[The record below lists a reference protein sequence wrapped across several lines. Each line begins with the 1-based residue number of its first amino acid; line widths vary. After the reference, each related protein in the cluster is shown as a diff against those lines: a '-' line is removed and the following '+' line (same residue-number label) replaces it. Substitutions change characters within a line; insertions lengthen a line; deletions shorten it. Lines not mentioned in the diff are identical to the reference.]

1 MFRQT
6 VIWFSPNTLSAVFR
20 RNDSGE
26 DRVRIADTVSPATQY
41 YWLVWIAICLVY
53 ILIRINTVSIPL
65 DRDEGIF
72 GYAGQV
78 ILNNGLPYRDVFDH
92 KPPVAFYLNALAL
105 LFVPPTS
112 TGIHTFLHVYNFF
125 TLIVLFFL
133 AKIYTESYSTGLW
146 VALIYAVFS
155 SSPTIQGFT
164 ASTEM
169 FLLLPLSMSLLF
181 AVLAVQKSSTP
192 LSLASGICG
201 ALAFFTKQTAGVIL
215 VFICLY
221 LIASQVSSIV
231 TKNTNKRTAIRILLS
246 WGVGCI
252 LVPLLLAGYYAY
264 HNVFDEFLYWGFTH
278 SLIYSKRISLWDT
291 LPRIY
296 SIGMEILKSS
306 FLIIGMGLAVSLI
319 ACFRKNRQG
328 CFVLGFLVFSFLAT
342 VPGTVYVHYF
352 AQIAPA
358 VSLAGGWAVTLCLS
372 LIPERLLR
380 RSVALLIAASIV
392 AVPIWVH
399 SGYYYKQ
406 SHVEFS
412 RSFFGA
418 NPFVESEDLAA
429 FLAERTSKEDTIFI
443 IGSEAQI
450 FLLSQRQSST
460 SFALIYPLMTE
471 YPRYKEF
478 QRKAWEEVK
487 SKRPKYIIIFRLP
500 FSLLWDGKADLW
512 IVKKTKELTDK
523 AYLLEAVMTM
533 DTPKGDLRL
542 LSENEQTVRQ
552 AAENYYPILIFRR
565 AS

>member
-6 VIWFSPNTLSAVFR
+6 VIWFSPNTLSSVFR
-20 RNDSGE
+20 RNDSSE
-26 DRVRIADTVSPATQY
+26 DTVRSADTVSPATPN
-41 YWLVWIAICLVY
+41 YWFVWLAICLVY
-53 ILIRINTVSIPL
+53 ILIRLNTVSIPL

-78 ILNNGLPYRDVFDH
+78 ILNNGLPYRDVFDQ

-133 AKIYTESYSTGLW
+133 AKIYTESYSAGLW
-146 VALIYAVFS
+146 VAFIYAVFS
-155 SSPTIQGFT
+155 SSPSIQGFT

-169 FLLLPLSMSLLF
+169 FLLLPISMSLLF
-181 AVLAVQKSSTP
+181 GVLAVQKRSI
-192 LSLASGICG
+192 LFSLASGICG
-201 ALAFFTKQTAGVIL
+201 ALAFFTKQTAGAIL

-221 LIASQVSSIV
+221 LIGSQVSSIV
-231 TKNTNKRTAIRILLS
+231 TKNTHKKTAISIMLS
-246 WGVGCI
+246 WGVGCL
-252 LVPLLLAGYYAY
+252 LVPFLLAGYYSY
-264 HNVFDEFLYWGFTH
+264 HNIFDEFRYWSFTH

-296 SIGMEILKSS
+296 SIGLEIVKSN
-306 FLIIGMGLAVSLI
+306 FLIIIMGLAVSLF
-319 ACFRKNRQG
+319 ACFRRNRQG
-328 CFVLGFLVFSFLAT
+328 CFILGFLLFSFLAT
-342 VPGTVYVHYF
+342 VPGTVYPHYF

-358 VSLAGGWAVTLCLS
+358 VSMAGGWAVALCLS
-372 LIPERLLR
+372 LIPDRMLR
-380 RSVALLIAASIV
+380 RSAALLTAATII
-392 AVPIWVH
+392 AVPIGAH

-406 SHVEFS
+406 SHIEFS

-418 NPFVESEDLAA
+418 NPFPESEDLAA

-443 IGSEAQI
+443 MGSEAQI
-450 FLLSQRQSST
+450 FLLSQRQSSS
-460 SFALIYPLMTE
+460 SFALIYPLMSE

-478 QRKAWEEVK
+478 QRQAWEEVK
-487 SKRPKYIIIFRLP
+487 SRRPKYIIIFRMP
-500 FSLLWDGKADLW
+500 ASLLWDRKADLW
-512 IVKKTKELTDK
+512 IVKKTKQLTDK
-523 AYLLEAVMTM
+523 AYFLEAVMTI
-533 DTPKGDLRL
+533 DIPKGDLRL
-542 LSENEQTVRQ
+542 FSKDEQTGRE

>member
-6 VIWFSPNTLSAVFR
+6 PIWFSPNTLSSVFR

-26 DRVRIADTVSPATQY
+26 DKARIADTFSPTTPN
-41 YWLVWIAICLVY
+41 YWFVWIAICLVY
-53 ILIRINTVSIPL
+53 ILLRLNTVSIPL

-112 TGIHTFLHVYNFF
+112 TGIHTFLHMYNFF

-146 VALIYAVFS
+146 VAFIYAVFS
-155 SSPTIQGFT
+155 SSPAIQGFT

-169 FLLLPLSMSLLF
+169 FLLLPISMSLLF
-181 AVLAVQKSSTP
+181 GVLAVQKRSI
-192 LSLASGICG
+192 LFSLVSGICG
-201 ALAFFTKQTAGVIL
+201 ALAFFTKQTAGAIL
-215 VFICLY
+215 VFIYLY
-221 LIASQVSSIV
+221 LIVSQVGTIV
-231 TKNTNKRTAIRILLS
+231 IKNTNKRTAIRILLS
-246 WGVGCI
+246 WGAGCL
-252 LVPLLLAGYYAY
+252 LVPLVLAGYYSY
-264 HNVFDEFLYWGFTH
+264 HNVFDEFLYWSFTH
-278 SLIYSKRISLWDT
+278 NLIYSMRISLWDT

-296 SIGMEILKSS
+296 SIGLKIVKSN
-306 FLIIGMGLAVSLI
+306 FLIIAMGLAVSLF
-319 ACFRKNRQG
+319 ACFRRNRKG
-328 CFVLGFLVFSFLAT
+328 CFMLGFLVCSFLAT

-352 AQIAPA
+352 AQTAPA
-358 VSLAGGWAVTLCLS
+358 VSLAGGWAVALCLS
-372 LIPERLLR
+372 MIPDRMLR
-380 RSVALLIAASIV
+380 RSVALLTAATIV

-406 SHVEFS
+406 SHIEFS

-418 NPFVESEDLAA
+418 NPFPETEDLAE
-429 FLAERTSKEDTIFI
+429 FLAERT
-443 IGSEAQI
+443 GSEAQI
-450 FLLSQRQSST
+450 FLLSQRQSSS

-478 QRKAWEEVK
+478 QRKAWDEVK
-487 SKRPKYIIIFRLP
+487 SRRPKYIIIFRLP

-512 IVKKTKELTDK
+512 IVKKTKQLTDK
-523 AYLLEAVMTM
+523 AYFLEAVMTI
-533 DTPKGDLRL
+533 DKPKGDLRL
-542 LSENEQTVRQ
+542 FSEDEQAVRE

-565 AS
+565 TS

>member
-1 MFRQT
+1 MFRQPP
-6 VIWFSPNTLSAVFR
+6 IWFNPNIVSSVFR

-26 DRVRIADTVSPATQY
+26 DKPRIANTFSLGAPN
-41 YWLVWIAICLVY
+41 YWFVWLAICLVY
-53 ILIRINTVSIPL
+53 ILIRLNTVSIPL

-112 TGIHTFLHVYNFF
+112 TGIHTFLHVYNFL

-146 VALIYAVFS
+146 VAFTYAVFS
-155 SSPTIQGFT
+155 SSPAIQGFT

-169 FLLLPLSMSLLF
+169 FLLLPISMSLLF
-181 AVLAVQKSSTP
+181 GVLAVRKRSV
-192 LSLASGICG
+192 LFSLVSGICG

-231 TKNTNKRTAIRILLS
+231 TRNNNKRTAIEILLS
-246 WGVGCI
+246 WGAGCI
-252 LVPLLLAGYYAY
+252 LVPLLLAGYYYY
-264 HNVFDEFLYWGFTH
+264 HKVFDEFLYWSFTH

-296 SIGMEILKSS
+296 SIGLQIVKSN
-306 FLIIGMGLAVSLI
+306 FLIIAMGLAVSLF
-319 ACFRKNRQG
+319 ACCRRNRKG
-328 CFVLGFLVFSFLAT
+328 CFMLGFLVCSFLAT

-358 VSLAGGWAVTLCLS
+358 VSLAGGWAVALCLS
-372 LIPERLLR
+372 MIRDRMLR
-380 RSVALLIAASIV
+380 RSVALLTAATIV

-399 SGYYYKQ
+399 PGYYYKQ
-406 SHVEFS
+406 SHIEFS

-418 NPFVESEDLAA
+418 NPFPESEDLAK

-450 FLLSQRQSST
+450 FLLSQRQSSS

-471 YPRYKEF
+471 YPRYREF

-487 SKRPKYIIIFRLP
+487 SRRPKYIIIVRIP

-512 IVKKTKELTDK
+512 IVKKTKQLTDK
-523 AYLLEAVMTM
+523 AYFLEAVMTI
-533 DTPKGDLRL
+533 DKPKGDLRL
-542 LSENEQTVRQ
+542 FSEDEQALRES
-552 AAENYYPILIFRR
+552 AENSFPILIFRR
-565 AS
+565 TF